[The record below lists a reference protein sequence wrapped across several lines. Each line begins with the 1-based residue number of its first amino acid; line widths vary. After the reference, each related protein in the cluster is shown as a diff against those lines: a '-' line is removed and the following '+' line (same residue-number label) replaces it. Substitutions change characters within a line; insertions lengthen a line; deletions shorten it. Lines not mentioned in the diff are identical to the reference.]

1 MLLFDLSHTSHSQAR
16 TGVQRVTLELRRAL
30 KNITS
35 VEDITH
41 DPYRRHWRPLQS
53 WETRTLETVPGTAKR
68 RGAYWPLRKQ
78 LRAWIDR
85 NLHTSSTSV
94 SLPKNTSGFL
104 TTEIFTARTG
114 QNLPDL
120 FERLTGPKVAMFH
133 DAISLRMPHLAPK
146 GTVGRFP
153 NYLSELRKFDGIVAV
168 SEDSRQS
175 LIDYWK
181 WAGWNPVPDVIV
193 SSHGLDHLPKR
204 GGAGQSRSNEQSAR
218 PKILCVGS
226 IEGRKNHLTLLS
238 AAERLWRNG
247 DTFEL
252 RIIGTLQRDT
262 GHDALTK
269 IRALQAA
276 GRPVRYDG
284 WVSDQELQ
292 QAYESAS
299 FTVYPSLLEGF
310 GLPVW
315 ESVLNGVPCICS
327 NIGATYEVASGG
339 GCVAVDTSETEALTG
354 AITTLLHDGERL
366 KTLREETTPR
376 VPPTWHDS
384 ATRIH
389 DWMSTLS
396 VRNDAHD

>member
-133 DAISLRMPHLAPK
+133 DAISLRMPHLA
-146 GTVGRFP
+146 
-153 NYLSELRKFDGIVAV
+153 
-168 SEDSRQS
+168 
-175 LIDYWK
+175 
-181 WAGWNPVPDVIV
+181 
-193 SSHGLDHLPKR
+193 
-204 GGAGQSRSNEQSAR
+204 
-218 PKILCVGS
+218 
-226 IEGRKNHLTLLS
+226 
-238 AAERLWRNG
+238 
-247 DTFEL
+247 
-252 RIIGTLQRDT
+252 
-262 GHDALTK
+262 
-269 IRALQAA
+269 
-276 GRPVRYDG
+276 
-284 WVSDQELQ
+284 
-292 QAYESAS
+292 
-299 FTVYPSLLEGF
+299 
-310 GLPVW
+310 
-315 ESVLNGVPCICS
+315 
-327 NIGATYEVASGG
+327 
-339 GCVAVDTSETEALTG
+339 
-354 AITTLLHDGERL
+354 
-366 KTLREETTPR
+366 
-376 VPPTWHDS
+376 
-384 ATRIH
+384 
-389 DWMSTLS
+389 
-396 VRNDAHD
+396 